1 MADAVSKAVLIT
13 GCSSGIG
20 QAAAER
26 LARSGW
32 KVYATA
38 RRPEALA
45 HLAEAGCETI
55 ALDVLDEES
64 MQRAVAH
71 VEEAEGA
78 VGVLVN
84 NAGYGQSGAVEAVPL
99 DLVRRNFETNM
110 FGYLRMAQLVLPGMR
125 RQRWG
130 RIVNLSSVAGR
141 VTMPGSGIYSSTKF
155 AIRAMTDVLRFEVR
169 GFGVDVVLIEPG
181 PIRTRFTESANA
193 GMPDGANE
201 DGTYAE
207 YHAAVAKADAEA
219 DQSKLLA
226 GDPEDVARTIERAVS
241 ARRPRARYRVTVP
254 ARLLPALRGALS
266 DRAFDAFL
274 RTQAPPPGA

>member
-1 MADAVSKAVLIT
+1 MKVNFLGTTYLLRTVFPGMVARRRGHAVAIASI
-13 GCSSGIG
+13 SG
-20 QAAAER
+20 R
-26 LARSGW
+26 LA
-32 KVYATA
+32 A
-38 RRPEALA
+38 PF
-45 HLAEAGCETI
+45 
-55 ALDVLDEES
+55 
-64 MQRAVAH
+64 
-71 VEEAEGA
+71 
-78 VGVLVN
+78 
-84 NAGYGQSGAVEAVPL
+84 EAV
-99 DLVRRNFETNM
+99 
-110 FGYLRMAQLVLPGMR
+110 
-125 RQRWG
+125 
-130 RIVNLSSVAGR
+130 
-141 VTMPGSGIYSSTKF
+141 YSSTKF

-193 GMPDGANE
+193 GMPDGANA

-274 RTQAPPPGA
+274 RTQASPPGA

>member
-1 MADAVSKAVLIT
+1 MADGVSKAVLIT

-20 QAAAER
+20 RAAAER
-26 LARSGW
+26 LAGAGW

-38 RRPEALA
+38 RRSEAIA
-45 HLAEAGCETI
+45 DLAERGCETL
-55 ALDVLDEES
+55 ALDVLDEDS
-64 MQRAVAH
+64 MRAAVAY

-78 VGVLVN
+78 VGALVN
-84 NAGYGQSGAVEAVPL
+84 NAGYGQSGAVEAVPPE
-99 DLVRRNFETNM
+99 LVRRNFETNL

-125 RQRWG
+125 RQGSG

-155 AIRAMTDVLRFEVR
+155 AIRAMNDVLRYEVR
-169 GFGVDVVLIEPG
+169 GFGVHVVLIEPG
-181 PIRTRFTESANA
+181 PIRTSFTGTANE
-193 GMPDGANE
+193 GMPDATA
-201 DGTYAE
+201 DATYAD

-219 DQSKLLA
+219 DQSRLLA
-226 GDPEDVARTIERAVS
+226 GDAEDVAAVIERAVS

-254 ARLLPALRGALS
+254 SRLLPAIRGTLS

-274 RTQAPPPGA
+274 RTQAPPPGAE

>member
-1 MADAVSKAVLIT
+1 
-13 GCSSGIG
+13 
-20 QAAAER
+20 
-26 LARSGW
+26 
-32 KVYATA
+32 
-38 RRPEALA
+38 
-45 HLAEAGCETI
+45 
-55 ALDVLDEES
+55 
-64 MQRAVAH
+64 
-71 VEEAEGA
+71 
-78 VGVLVN
+78 
-84 NAGYGQSGAVEAVPL
+84 
-99 DLVRRNFETNM
+99 
-110 FGYLRMAQLVLPGMR
+110 PGER
-125 RQRWG
+125 RQRWWTL
-130 RIVNLSSVAGR
+130 VTLSPRSGCA
-141 VTMPGSGIYSSTKF
+141 TMPGSRIYPSTKC

-181 PIRTRFTESANA
+181 PIRTSFTESANA
-193 GMPDGANE
+193 GMPDGANA

-274 RTQAPPPGA
+274 RTQAP